1 MAENMSSQKT
11 EGKLKK
17 LLSGKKGRRW
27 IVLCVLAVA
36 VIGGGTAFLSR
47 TRAKAAKAETT
58 YTTASVEKRSI
69 TNALTGSGTLQPAD
83 SYTVTTLGSG

>member
-47 TRAKAAKAETT
+47 TRA
-58 YTTASVEKRSI
+58 
-69 TNALTGSGTLQPAD
+69 
-83 SYTVTTLGSG
+83 

>member
-1 MAENMSSQKT
+1 MAENMSPQKT

-36 VIGGGTAFLSR
+36 VS
-47 TRAKAAKAETT
+47 AAAP
-58 YTTASVEKRSI
+58 RF
-69 TNALTGSGTLQPAD
+69 
-83 SYTVTTLGSG
+83 